1 MSEKKKKKI
10 VDKNIRFAFIER
22 NKDFFQ
28 QENCAFVNEYGIN
41 STNVVDLA
49 FFDFNNNRFFGFEIK
64 SEQDNLERLYSQ
76 LTSYTTFFN
85 IVYVICHEKHLEG
98 VLEMIDKFKHL
109 SKVGVIKVTSN
120 LEFTEIRQA
129 KMYKPFFDM
138 FMMNLDLDEVKN
150 ICESK
155 GIYIGN
161 SNKKTLVANMK
172 MRVTIEEIYEGM
184 HNKLRKLYI
193 RYCPNCGSNLYYNK
207 SVEGVL
213 QHFCYNCG
221 HIIPDLEGMINPS
234 HYSTTIGEKYN
245 KEDDWGKNKNRK

>member
-1 MSEKKKKKI
+1 MSEKKKKI
-10 VDKNIRFAFIER
+10 VDKDIRFAFIDR

-28 QENCAFVNEYGIN
+28 KENCAFVNEYGIN

-49 FFDFNNNRFFGFEIK
+49 FFDFNHNRFFGFEIK
-64 SEQDNLERLYSQ
+64 SESDNLDRLYSQ
-76 LTSYTTFFN
+76 LTSYSTFFN
-85 IVYVICHEKHLEG
+85 IIYVVCHVKHVQG
-98 VLEMIDKFKHL
+98 VIKMIEEFKHL
-109 SKVGVIKVTSN
+109 SKVGVIEVTSN
-120 LEFTEIRQA
+120 LEFKEIRQA

-150 ICESK
+150 LCESK

-172 MRVTIEEIYEGM
+172 MRVSIDEVYEGM

-207 SVEGVL
+207 SVNGVMN
-213 QHFCYNCG
+213 HICYNCG
-221 HIIPDLEGMINPS
+221 QTISDVEGLINPS
-234 HYSTTIGEKYN
+234 HFSNTKGEKYN
-245 KEDDWGKNKNRK
+245 KDNEWGVE

>member
-1 MSEKKKKKI
+1 MAEKRKKL
-10 VDKNIRFAFIER
+10 VDRDIRVEFIKR

-49 FFDFNNNRFFGFEIK
+49 FFDFNKNIFFGFEIK
-64 SEQDNLERLYSQ
+64 SESDNLDRLYSQ
-76 LTSYTTFFN
+76 LTSYSTFFN
-85 IVYVICHEKHLEG
+85 IVYVVCHRKHTEG
-98 VLEMIDKFKHL
+98 VLEMINKWKHL
-109 SKVGVIKVTSN
+109 VKVGVIEVSDD
-120 LEFTEIRQA
+120 LDFQEIRKA
-129 KMYKPFFDM
+129 RPYKPFFDM

-172 MRVTIEEIYEGM
+172 MKVSIEEIYEGM
-184 HNKLRKLYI
+184 HNKLRKLFI

-207 SVEGVL
+207 TING
-213 QHFCYNCG
+213 QHEHICYNCG
-221 HIIPDLEGMINPS
+221 EIIPDEEGMLIAS
-234 HYSTTIGEKYN
+234 HYSKTKGEKYN
-245 KEDDWGKNKNRK
+245 KLNKEWNTD

>member
-1 MSEKKKKKI
+1 MKEKKKQI
-10 VDKNIRFAFIER
+10 VDRDIRCAFIKR
-22 NKDFFQ
+22 NKDFFR

-49 FFDFNNNRFFGFEIK
+49 FFDFNHNRFFGFEIK
-64 SEQDNLERLYSQ
+64 SERDNLDRLYSQ

-85 IVYVICHEKHLEG
+85 IVYVVCHEKHVDG
-98 VLEMIDKFKHL
+98 VLEMINKFQHL
-109 SKVGVIKVTSN
+109 TKVGVIKVTSD

-172 MRVTIEEIYEGM
+172 MRVSIDEIYEGM

-193 RYCPNCGSNLYYNK
+193 RYCHNCGSNLYYNK
-207 SVEGVL
+207 SVDGVI
-213 QHFCYNCG
+213 QHFCYECG
-221 HIIPDLEGMINPS
+221 NIISDEEGMINPS

-245 KEDDWGKNKNRK
+245 KNDEWGKKK